1 MIKFSNIN
9 DMSVVKQGD
18 ATKKV
23 LFKIFGEKQKQN
35 NNQRLPLNL
44 SLVIDVS
51 GSMNDQVG
59 NKVQVDNDAA
69 RFLGNLA
76 IKSGYL
82 NSRGFN
88 SGKTKLSQVKEAAT
102 NCIDLLQNGDY
113 ISVITFNTH
122 ANIVQ
127 ESIKIDSQNKQ
138 AIKNKITTIWA
149 DGGTNVHAGWLSGSM
164 EVAKKLS
171 TKSINRVL
179 VLTDGEISYGY
190 PGSQEVIGA
199 VEGLAQKGISTSTFG
214 VGDHYNEDLLEKM
227 ATVSGGN
234 SYYIE
239 DESKVVSIL
248 QEEFTCLN
256 NVVANNATLEFIP
269 NNEASVTCLNELDY
283 VNKKFII
290 GNIVG
295 GKEVTVLLEFKYD
308 NKNPLGQLF
317 NLGKINLEYI
327 NDQGKTEIQT
337 IELNYHTVSEEAFN
351 SEKVEEEINI
361 QSTILDIA
369 KQQKLAKEEMKK
381 GNRTGAYDMLKGVVL
396 SASAYSGNARVAS
409 EIGEINTLM
418 DVGDKY
424 SDLTM
429 SKMLNSMSYNTRNS
443 KK

>member
-9 DMSVVKQGD
+9 DMSVVKQGQ

-23 LFKIFGEKQKQN
+23 LFKILGEKNKNLQTE
-35 NNQRLPLNL
+35 RMPLNI

-51 GSMNDQVG
+51 SSMNETVG
-59 NKVQVDNDAA
+59 LNNGEPINPAM
-69 RFLGNLA
+69 
-76 IKSGYL
+76 GYL
-82 NSRGFN
+82 NSLSQRVTGFLG
-88 SGKTKLSQVKEAAT
+88 GKTKLNQVKEAA
-102 NCIDLLQNGDY
+102 NHCIDLLQNGDY
-113 ISVITFNTH
+113 ISIITFNTH
-122 ANIVQ
+122 ANTIQ
-127 ESIKIDSQNKQ
+127 ESIKIDSNNKQ
-138 AIKNKITTIWA
+138 AIKQKIKSISA
-149 DGGTNVHAGWLSGSM
+149 NGGTNVHAGWLNGSM

-179 VLTDGEISYGY
+179 VLTDGEISFGY
-190 PGSQEVIGA
+190 PNSQEITSA
-199 VEGLAQKGISTSTFG
+199 VEGLAQKGISTTTFG

-239 DESKVVSIL
+239 DENKVVSIL

-256 NVVANNATLEFIP
+256 NIIANNATLEFVS

-290 GNIVG
+290 GNLVG
-295 GKEVTVLLEFKYD
+295 EKEVSILLEFTYN
-308 NKNPLGQLF
+308 NKNSLGELF
-317 NLGKINLEYI
+317 NLGQINLEFV
-327 NDQGKTEIQT
+327 NNQGKVETKT
-337 IELNYHTVSEEAFN
+337 IDLNYHTVSEEAFN
-351 SEKVEEEINI
+351 SEKIAEEINV

-381 GNRTGAYDMLKGVVL
+381 GNRTGAYDMLKGSVL
-396 SASAYSGNARVAS
+396 SASAYSGDSRVAT
-409 EIGEINTLM
+409 EIAELNMLM
-418 DVGDKY
+418 DEGNKY